1 MDDALLLKKTQTMG
15 QEIIQPPA
23 ARFQRLPA
31 ENKAYHAIGSIS
43 GVVEGN
49 GSTKAGRC
57 KASGREVLSVGR
69 RAPDETNTRKNG
81 FH

>member
-1 MDDALLLKKTQTMG
+1 MMPCFSKKTRTLG

-57 KASGREVLSVGR
+57 KASGREVLSTG
-69 RAPDETNTRKNG
+69 ETNTRKNG

>member
-1 MDDALLLKKTQTMG
+1 MDDALLSNKENRMG
-15 QEIIQPPA
+15 QEIFQPPA

-31 ENKAYHAIGSIS
+31 ENKAHRAIGSIS

-57 KASGREVLSVGR
+57 KASGREVL
-69 RAPDETNTRKNG
+69 PMKW
-81 FH
+81 